1 MKTLLMLSLIVTL
14 GWASQQQDLFVASI
28 SAVIFALCFW
38 FVGGIILTI
47 NYSWKKWEDSN

>member
-14 GWASQQQDLFVASI
+14 GWVSQQQDLFVASV

-38 FVGGIILTI
+38 FLGGIILTI
-47 NYSWKKWEDSN
+47 NYSWKKWEDNV